1 MKTMKVKKVLSV
13 LLAVLLTTSL
23 TACSTGAKAV
33 TTTAAADDSAAA
45 TTEAVKDDPN
55 AIDIGYCVP
64 DTTNPFL
71 GWLTTEVAKLA
82 EADGKKIQIADAGNS
97 SVKQIEQIEN
107 FIAMKVKVIDIMPI
121 DPNNVQEVIKKA
133 QAQGIKVLVAGTD
146 TQVYDVMM
154 NMDQYNC
161 GEQIAEM
168 AIDWIVKTYSADGT
182 EAGLTAKP
190 KVIVMKCTET
200 VDMTNRSNG
209 ILDKMTA
216 WGKAEI
222 VIATAEARSTA
233 AATAVMENMWQQNSD
248 AVAVLCYNAEG
259 ELGVK
264 EYIMGQNGV
273 DKAMFGVF
281 AGDWSPPI
289 QETLDAS
296 LTNASVFRGTMQIV
310 GPMIDGEQVPLE
322 QATYRI
328 MKGLCEGNY
337 DLGKTIQDSIT
348 KAYGAPAATPA
359 P

>member
-1 MKTMKVKKVLSV
+1 MKAKKVLSV
-13 LLAVLLTTSL
+13 LLAAMLATSL
-23 TACSTGAKAV
+23 AACSTTAKA
-33 TTTAAADDSAAA
+33 TTAPAATVADGTAAATAAA
-45 TTEAVKDDPN
+45 TTAAIKDDPN
-55 AIDIGYCVP
+55 AIDIGYCVS

-82 EADGKKIQIADAGNS
+82 EADGKKVQIADAGNS

-133 QAQGIKVLVAGTD
+133 QDQGIKVIVAGTD
-146 TQVYDVMM
+146 TQIYDVMM

-168 AIDWIVKTYSADGT
+168 AIDWIVKTYSTDGT
-182 EAGLTAKP
+182 EAGLTATP

-209 ILDKMTA
+209 ILDKITA

-222 VIATAEARSTA
+222 VVATAEARSTA
-233 AATAVMENMWQQNSD
+233 GATAVMENMWQQNSD
-248 AVAVLCYNAEG
+248 AVAVLCYNADG
-259 ELGVK
+259 ALGVN

-273 DKAMFGVF
+273 DKAKFGVF

-289 QETLDAS
+289 QEILDAS
-296 LTNASVFRGTMQIV
+296 LTDASVFRGTMSIV
-310 GPMIDGEQVPLE
+310 GPNINGEQVPLE

-337 DLGKTIQDSIT
+337 DLGTTIQDSIAKT
-348 KAYGAPAATPA
+348 YGAAAE
-359 P
+359 